1 MSDTATEVG
10 SIKGLLKL
18 DISDFMA
25 GIQQAK
31 TAEDE
36 LKRGDDDIRIDADV
50 SEAIAKIDEVSAK
63 TDKVTSKDGDIRI
76 DADTDQ
82 AVAKIESVEAKTD
95 KATSNTD
102 DIHIDANVSEA
113 TAKLDQVIAQ
123 ADQVDSERIDL
134 RVQASVDEALA
145 EIQAVA
151 AKTEQ
156 VTAGRHEILVDA
168 DTGTAVAQIE
178 AVSAAQAQLDSST
191 ARLRAAYSQLDAEQS
206 KGVASQSALMVA
218 EAAATQVEQEQADA
232 QERLSRVLAENNVAL
247 VSNAASQSVN
257 SEAASSAA
265 RSASEQASSVTAGR
279 TAMASDTAATSANT
293 AAKDANRSA
302 TDSQAK
308 SYGALRGSLLLVA
321 PALLPIAGAA
331 AGAGAALIGMA
342 GAGILAYKG
351 ISNAVDAASVTGRQ
365 YSADLHVIED
375 GMSSLANT
383 SAVAYLQ
390 GFNGVTRELNSQMP
404 YLSRLTATFSRDL
417 GTISSNGVAGLLG
430 LFRQL
435 QPVMLSVD
443 QGIVRASASFARW
456 GTGNGARDFVAYLIE
471 KLPSVENALGSLF
484 GAAGHVVQ
492 AFSPWSGVVL
502 STVTAVSDVISAIP
516 TPVLSTLVTEA
527 MAVYT
532 AFKLW
537 NGVTSVFDKVSSGL
551 NKFAMTIGTSS
562 TVVGLF
568 IAGVAALSAV
578 IAASQTHVQSAAQ
591 AQQNYAQALEESNGA
606 IDAGVIKSAAKAL
619 QDQNAYAIA
628 DKLGIS
634 HKDLTDAVLGEG
646 NAYQTVSSQ
655 LDESSTRYHALATQT
670 RDSRDG
676 TQKLAKESDTLT
688 KILKNQNEGFKDDVA
703 IQKETAN
710 ATSDTSSKISSQAQ
724 VLGVSQSEW
733 NTLTAAESNA
743 STAAKD
749 YKSALDALNG
759 QAQTLD
765 QATNSLTTQF
775 DTMASTLQQNI
786 KNVGAAQATSMD
798 NNTTYGAKNH
808 QLILQTVQDAQAKAD
823 AIINSEGKSQKSY
836 ADARASLEESRQK
849 ILDTA
854 KANGLNTDEVS
865 KYLDTVMKLPSE
877 TTTSIILNDSDATAG
892 LSTLQVKTATLS
904 ADSKTLTI
912 TGDNADALAKL
923 AEVTGAKIDK
933 KTGTLTLDK
942 SQYDVTLAIA
952 NGAKID
958 PKTGQLLG
966 DNNPLLAKVAQANGW
981 TIDAKTG
988 QIRGEDGNFI
998 SVASRVAAYQLSPK
1012 SVAING
1018 DASGFYAVL
1027 RQISSAN
1034 VSTTVGV
1041 STSIANM
1048 MRGGYTGG
1056 MFDGSKFLPG
1066 YANGGQ
1072 FEGAVSGP
1080 ASPVRDSVIL
1090 RNARLDPGEHVLTKK
1105 DVQAMGGQRA
1115 VYAFRSSLHSSNQ
1128 GYAHGGSPSKSDSA
1142 SGTPYL
1148 PETITLVDAD
1158 GSLLAKVKTIADQ
1171 RIQRHNTNLV
1181 RGITNG

>member
-1115 VYAFRSSLHSSNQ
+1115 VYAFRSSLHRSNQ
-1128 GYAHGGSPSKSDSA
+1128 GYANGGSPSKSNRAA
-1142 SGTPYL
+1142 STPYL

-1158 GSLLAKVKTIADQ
+1158 GSLLAKVRTIADQ

-1181 RGITNG
+1181 RGIVNG

>member
-1 MSDTATEVG
+1 
-10 SIKGLLKL
+10 
-18 DISDFMA
+18 
-25 GIQQAK
+25 
-31 TAEDE
+31 
-36 LKRGDDDIRIDADV
+36 
-50 SEAIAKIDEVSAK
+50 
-63 TDKVTSKDGDIRI
+63 
-76 DADTDQ
+76 
-82 AVAKIESVEAKTD
+82 
-95 KATSNTD
+95 
-102 DIHIDANVSEA
+102 
-113 TAKLDQVIAQ
+113 
-123 ADQVDSERIDL
+123 
-134 RVQASVDEALA
+134 
-145 EIQAVA
+145 
-151 AKTEQ
+151 
-156 VTAGRHEILVDA
+156 
-168 DTGTAVAQIE
+168 
-178 AVSAAQAQLDSST
+178 
-191 ARLRAAYSQLDAEQS
+191 
-206 KGVASQSALMVA
+206 
-218 EAAATQVEQEQADA
+218 
-232 QERLSRVLAENNVAL
+232 
-247 VSNAASQSVN
+247 
-257 SEAASSAA
+257 
-265 RSASEQASSVTAGR
+265 
-279 TAMASDTAATSANT
+279 MASDTAATSANT

-331 AGAGAALIGMA
+331 AGAGAALVGMA

-537 NGVTSVFDKVSSGL
+537 NGVTSVFDKVKTGL
-551 NKFAMTIGTSS
+551 GSFSAALGLSS
-562 TVVGLF
+562 TGVGLF
-568 IAGVAALSAV
+568 IAGVTALSAV
-578 IAASQTHVQSAAQ
+578 IAMSQTNVESAAQ
-591 AQQNYAQALEESNGA
+591 AQTDYASALENTN
-606 IDAGVIKSAAKAL
+606 GVIDESVRKQAAKKL
-619 QDQNAYAIA
+619 QEQGAYDMASS
-628 DKLGIS
+628 LGIS
-634 HKDLTDAVLGEG
+634 SKDLTDAVLGEG
-646 NAYQTVSSQ
+646 DAYDRVSGQVNEAATHYHQ
-655 LDESSTRYHALATQT
+655 LAIQT
-670 RDSRDG
+670 RSNKDG
-676 TQKLAKESDTLT
+676 TSKLAKQSDELS
-688 KILKNQNEGFKDDVA
+688 KILGNQHSGLQSAVND
-703 IQKETAN
+703 QKQIAE
-710 ATSDTSSKISSQAQ
+710 ATGDASSKISSQSQ
-724 VLGVSQSEW
+724 ILGVSQSEW
-733 NTLTAAESNA
+733 NTLTTAESNA

-786 KNVGAAQATSMD
+786 KNVGTAQATSMD

-865 KYLDTVMKLPSE
+865 KYLDQVMKIPPS
-877 TTTSIILNDSDATAG
+877 TSTSIILDDSDATAG
-892 LSTLQVKTATLS
+892 LSALQVKTATLS
-904 ADSKTLTI
+904 ADSKTVTI
-912 TGDNADALAKL
+912 TGDNADALAKI
-923 AEVTGAKIDK
+923 ATIEGAKIDP
-933 KTGTLTLDK
+933 KTGTLTLNK
-942 SQYDVTLAIA
+942 TQYESALALA

-966 DNNPLLAKVAQANGW
+966 DNNPILAKIAQTNMW
-981 TIDAKTG
+981 TIDPKTG

-998 SVASRVAAYQLSPK
+998 TVANRVEAYRLNPK

-1034 VSTTVGV
+1034 VATSVGV
-1041 STSIANM
+1041 STSLANL

-1128 GYAHGGSPSKSDSA
+1128 GYANGGSPSKSDSA
-1142 SGTPYL
+1142 HSTPYL

-1158 GSLLAKVKTIADQ
+1158 GSLLAKVRTIADQ

-1181 RGITNG
+1181 RGIVNG